1 MKKTPLYE
9 RHIALGATMTD
20 FGGWSMPVQYTGIIE
35 EHKKTRE
42 AAGLFDICH
51 MGEID
56 ITGPGAFDFLQILLS
71 RNLEGQQIGQL
82 KLSVMTNEQG
92 GILDDLTFYLLADRH
107 YRLVTN
113 AGTKDKD
120 LAWILKV
127 KNEKGFSDV
136 DVADLS
142 DTIGKIDLQ
151 GPRSQTILQRLV
163 PDDLSALNFY
173 HSFSSS
179 VAGIGALISRSGYTG
194 EDGFEIY
201 TAAGQVAEAWDLLLR
216 EGTGDG
222 LVPVGLGARDTLRL
236 ECGMMLYGNEI
247 DEETTP
253 FEALYGWL
261 VDLKKPFIGRDA
273 LKRRQEEGLEKKLV
287 GFEMVEK
294 GIARHG
300 YRVFKDG
307 RHVGGVTSGTFT
319 PTLNRAIGMAYVPF
333 SLKEPGTE
341 IDIEIR
347 NRMTRAQIVKLPFYK
362 RPSPS

>member
-9 RHIALGATMTD
+9 RHVALGATMTD
-20 FGGWSMPVQYTGIIE
+20 FGGWTMPVQYTGIIE
-35 EHKKTRE
+35 EHKRTRK

-56 ITGPGAFDFLQILLS
+56 IKGPRAFDFLQLLLS

-92 GILDDLTFYLLADRH
+92 GILDDLTFYLMADRH

-127 KNEKGFSDV
+127 RAEKDFSDV
-136 DVADLS
+136 DVIDLS
-142 DTIGKIDLQ
+142 DAIGKIDLQ
-151 GPRSQTILQRLV
+151 GPQSRTILQRLV
-163 PDDLSALNFY
+163 PDDLSVLKFY
-173 HSFSSS
+173 TSVFSAVS
-179 VAGIGALISRSGYTG
+179 GIDAHISRSGYTG

-201 TAAGQVAEAWDLLLR
+201 TDAGRIGDVWDMLLR
-216 EGTGDG
+216 EGAGEG

-236 ECGMMLYGNEI
+236 ECGMMLYGSDI
-247 DEETTP
+247 GEETTP
-253 FEALYGWL
+253 FEAVYGWV
-261 VDLKKPFIGRDA
+261 VDLNKPFIGRDA
-273 LKRRQEEGLEKKLV
+273 LKHSQDVGLKKKLV

-300 YRVFKDG
+300 YRIFKEG
-307 RHVGGVTSGTFT
+307 RHVGDVTSGTFA

-333 SLKEPGTE
+333 ALKEPGTE

-347 NRMTRAQIVKLPFYK
+347 NRLTRAQIVKLPFYK
-362 RPSPS
+362 RPS